1 MTASE
6 VLSVALSALAGGVM
20 SAAERLEVVLVETP
34 DVPRYQGPAQRDGE
48 QWPRHRWRRRT
59 RSQKRRQER
68 KTRR

>member
-1 MTASE
+1 
-6 VLSVALSALAGGVM
+6 M
-20 SAAERLEVVLVETP
+20 SPAERLEVVLVETP

-48 QWPRHRWRRRT
+48 QRPRHRWRRRT